1 MAPSR
6 LLVVD
11 DDPDILLYVTSL
23 LEDNGYEVG
32 TARSAAEALA
42 ALDAS
47 RPDAMLVDVL
57 MPGRSGL
64 DLLVSLRRSPVWS
77 ETPLVVMTG
86 MDQILRDDCQNYL
99 GNQNGVRGPDA
110 VLGKP
115 IDPATLLAVL
125 GHLLPSRTSPAES
138 PDISP

>member
-1 MAPSR
+1 MAPGR

-11 DDPDILLYVTSL
+11 DDPDILVYVASL
-23 LEDNGYEVG
+23 LEDNGYEVA

-42 ALDAS
+42 ALDGS
-47 RPDAMLVDVL
+47 RPDALLVDVL

-64 DLLVSLRRSPVWS
+64 DLLVSLRKSPVWR

-115 IDPATLLAVL
+115 IDPSTLLAVL
-125 GHLLPSRTSPAES
+125 RHLLLNRASHAEPAVARS
-138 PDISP
+138 

>member
-1 MAPSR
+1 MAPGR

-11 DDPDILLYVTSL
+11 DDPDILVYVASL
-23 LEDNGYEVG
+23 LEDNGYEVT
-32 TARSAAEALA
+32 TARSAVEALA
-42 ALDAS
+42 VLDGR
-47 RPDAMLVDVL
+47 RPDALLVDVL

-64 DLLVSLRRSPVWS
+64 DLLVSLRRSPGWRD
-77 ETPLVVMTG
+77 TPLVVMTG

-115 IDPATLLAVL
+115 IDPPTLLAVL
-125 GHLLPSRTSPAES
+125 KHLLPERGGVSDGRLAQP
-138 PDISP
+138 